1 MCLFANKCGVF
12 TLRAYLQPEPFHVD
26 CASIHEP
33 HGTKAEEE
41 ENTDME
47 TSTHKLNFTPLLS
60 LAALPGV
67 LCSPE
72 KEPRAFRGLC
82 ALDVPFFCWRWLKS
96 FFSSQCHTFG
106 SPWFHILVLAT
117 WLLLLQCRSGARVRN
132 HL

>member
-82 ALDVPFFCWRWLKS
+82 ALAVIACP
-96 FFSSQCHTFG
+96 
-106 SPWFHILVLAT
+106 I
-117 WLLLLQCRSGARVRN
+117 LLLEMAKKFFFHLSVTHLEARGFTF
-132 HL
+132 

>member
-82 ALDVPFFCWRWLKS
+82 ALAVIACP
-96 FFSSQCHTFG
+96 
-106 SPWFHILVLAT
+106 I
-117 WLLLLQCRSGARVRN
+117 LLLEMAEKFFFISVSHIWKPVVSHSSFSHVASSPPV
-132 HL
+132 

>member
-12 TLRAYLQPEPFHVD
+12 TLGAYLQPEPFHVD

-82 ALDVPFFCWRWLKS
+82 ALAVIACP
-96 FFSSQCHTFG
+96 
-106 SPWFHILVLAT
+106 I
-117 WLLLLQCRSGARVRN
+117 LLLEMTEKFCFISVSHIWKPVVSHSSFSHVASSPPV
-132 HL
+132 

>member
-72 KEPRAFRGLC
+72 KEPRAFRGLY
-82 ALDVPFFCWRWLKS
+82 ALAVIACP
-96 FFSSQCHTFG
+96 T
-106 SPWFHILVLAT
+106 
-117 WLLLLQCRSGARVRN
+117 LLLEMAEKFCFVSVSHIWKPVVSYSSFSHVASSLPV
-132 HL
+132 

>member
-1 MCLFANKCGVF
+1 MCMFTNKCGVF

-82 ALDVPFFCWRWLKS
+82 ALAVIACP
-96 FFSSQCHTFG
+96 
-106 SPWFHILVLAT
+106 I
-117 WLLLLQCRSGARVRN
+117 LLLEMAKNFFFISVSHIWKPVVSHSSFSHMASSPPV
-132 HL
+132 